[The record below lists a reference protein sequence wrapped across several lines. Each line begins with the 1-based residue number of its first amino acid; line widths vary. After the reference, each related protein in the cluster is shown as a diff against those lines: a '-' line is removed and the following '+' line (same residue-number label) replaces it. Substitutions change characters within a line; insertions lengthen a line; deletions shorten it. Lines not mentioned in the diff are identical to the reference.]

1 MKRRESQ
8 IGHLSKQGIGDEQ
21 APRGM
26 AWKVV
31 RNHVCP
37 VNDLREHLLTDCWCG
52 PTDDDGLVVH
62 NSLDGREFYER
73 GERKPS

>member
-1 MKRRESQ
+1 MRKAQTGKSPT
-8 IGHLSKQGIGDEQ
+8 HSTGDEQ

-31 RNHVCP
+31 GNHVCP
-37 VNDLREHLLTDCWCG
+37 VNDLRQHSFADCWCR
-52 PTDDDGLVVH
+52 PTDDDGLIIH

-73 GERKPS
+73 DERKPS